1 MNDLELALQGAVR
14 QLTDTRDGQVFLRWI
29 MAECGVFRQSF
40 PRDEKLAAWE
50 AGRRA
55 FGLQILERC
64 METDNAGLL
73 LAKESRDA

>member
-1 MNDLELALQGAVR
+1 MSELELRLQGAVR
-14 QLTDTRDGQVFLRWI
+14 RLADNRDGQVFLRWM

-40 PRDEKLAAWE
+40 PGDETLAAWE

-55 FGLQILERC
+55 FGLQILELC

-73 LAKESRDA
+73 LAKEPHDE